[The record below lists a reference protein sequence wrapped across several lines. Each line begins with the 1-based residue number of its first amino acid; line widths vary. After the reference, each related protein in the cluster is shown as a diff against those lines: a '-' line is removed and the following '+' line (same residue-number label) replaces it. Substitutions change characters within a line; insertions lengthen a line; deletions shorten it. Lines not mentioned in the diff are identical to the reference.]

1 MTDHAAES
9 QIYPSGDRGGR
20 RGYCP
25 PRSARSRHR
34 AGACERSRHLHA
46 PGVHLFPH
54 AGGSPCRR
62 SGGSRENLRTIRG
75 ARPFDEPAVQGLR
88 HGDHRFAREEPNLF
102 RLLFLRRRDT
112 AEFPP
117 TENHSADIRRAI
129 RETFS
134 LTDAQADELHRHLW
148 IYVHGLCTLIVTG
161 VNDIPDT
168 EAARLLGEVCRALL
182 IAQRVPRDARTA
194 IVPGKKVD
202 AGALGEYIAEP
213 DKK

>member
-1 MTDHAAES
+1 ME
-9 QIYPSGDRGGR
+9 
-20 RGYCP
+20 
-25 PRSARSRHR
+25 
-34 AGACERSRHLHA
+34 
-46 PGVHLFPH
+46 
-54 AGGSPCRR
+54 
-62 SGGSRENLRTIRG
+62 TI
-75 ARPFDEPAVQGLR
+75 
-88 HGDHRFAREEPNLF
+88 RFAREEPNLF

-182 IAQRVPRDARTA
+182 IAQRVPPSFRARRLT
-194 IVPGKKVD
+194 PGRSANISPRRIRNKKETRT
-202 AGALGEYIAEP
+202 GELSC
-213 DKK
+213 

>member
-1 MTDHAAES
+1 M
-9 QIYPSGDRGGR
+9 R
-20 RGYCP
+20 
-25 PRSARSRHR
+25 ARSRT
-34 AGACERSRHLHA
+34 S
-46 PGVHLFPH
+46 
-54 AGGSPCRR
+54 
-62 SGGSRENLRTIRG
+62 SGCSFC
-75 ARPFDEPAVQGLR
+75 A
-88 HGDHRFAREEPNLF
+88 
-102 RLLFLRRRDT
+102 

-202 AGALGEYIAEP
+202 AGALGEYIAAP

>member
-1 MTDHAAES
+1 MEEAGK
-9 QIYPSGDRGGR
+9 IYGRYVERGLSMNPPFK
-20 RGYCP
+20 GY
-25 PRSARSRHR
+25 
-34 AGACERSRHLHA
+34 G
-46 PGVHLFPH
+46 
-54 AGGSPCRR
+54 
-62 SGGSRENLRTIRG
+62 
-75 ARPFDEPAVQGLR
+75 
-88 HGDHRFAREEPNLF
+88 HGDHPLCARGAEPL

-202 AGALGEYIAEP
+202 AGGARASISP
-213 DKK
+213 SRIRNKKK

>member
-1 MTDHAAES
+1 MPPKAKFTRQEIVEAAVDIARRAPLEAVTAQELASVLGTSTRPVFTYFRTLEEAGKIYGRYVERGLSTD
-9 QIYPSGDRGGR
+9 PPFK
-20 RGYCP
+20 GY
-25 PRSARSRHR
+25 
-34 AGACERSRHLHA
+34 GME
-46 PGVHLFPH
+46 
-54 AGGSPCRR
+54 
-62 SGGSRENLRTIRG
+62 TI
-75 ARPFDEPAVQGLR
+75 
-88 HGDHRFAREEPNLF
+88 RFAREEPNLF

-202 AGALGEYIAEP
+202 AGALGEYIAAP

>member
-1 MTDHAAES
+1 MPPKAKFTRQEIVEAAVDIARRAPLEAVTAQELAS
-9 QIYPSGDRGGR
+9 VLGTSTRPVFTYFRTLEEVRAAVVEEAGKIYGRYVERGLSMNPPFK
-20 RGYCP
+20 GY
-25 PRSARSRHR
+25 
-34 AGACERSRHLHA
+34 GME
-46 PGVHLFPH
+46 
-54 AGGSPCRR
+54 
-62 SGGSRENLRTIRG
+62 TI
-75 ARPFDEPAVQGLR
+75 
-88 HGDHRFAREEPNLF
+88 RFAREEPNLF

-168 EAARLLGEVCRALL
+168 EAARLLGE
-182 IAQRVPRDARTA
+182 
-194 IVPGKKVD
+194 
-202 AGALGEYIAEP
+202 YIAEP

>member
-1 MTDHAAES
+1 ME
-9 QIYPSGDRGGR
+9 
-20 RGYCP
+20 
-25 PRSARSRHR
+25 
-34 AGACERSRHLHA
+34 
-46 PGVHLFPH
+46 
-54 AGGSPCRR
+54 
-62 SGGSRENLRTIRG
+62 TI
-75 ARPFDEPAVQGLR
+75 
-88 HGDHRFAREEPNLF
+88 RFAREEPNLF

-148 IYVHGLCTLIVTG
+148 IYVHGLCTLIVMG

-182 IAQRVPRDARTA
+182 IAQRGPRDARTA

-202 AGALGEYIAEP
+202 AGALGEYITAP

>member
-1 MTDHAAES
+1 MKVRAAVVEEAGR
-9 QIYPSGDRGGR
+9 IYGRYVERGLSMNPPFK
-20 RGYCP
+20 GY
-25 PRSARSRHR
+25 
-34 AGACERSRHLHA
+34 GME
-46 PGVHLFPH
+46 
-54 AGGSPCRR
+54 
-62 SGGSRENLRTIRG
+62 TI
-75 ARPFDEPAVQGLR
+75 
-88 HGDHRFAREEPNLF
+88 RFAREEPNLF

-202 AGALGEYIAEP
+202 IGALGEYIAAP

>member
-1 MTDHAAES
+1 MPPKAKFTRQEIVEAAVDIARRAPLEAVTAQELAS
-9 QIYPSGDRGGR
+9 VLGTSTRPVFTYFRTLEEVRAAVVEEAGKIYGRYVERGLSMNPPFK
-20 RGYCP
+20 GY
-25 PRSARSRHR
+25 
-34 AGACERSRHLHA
+34 GME
-46 PGVHLFPH
+46 
-54 AGGSPCRR
+54 
-62 SGGSRENLRTIRG
+62 TI
-75 ARPFDEPAVQGLR
+75 
-88 HGDHRFAREEPNLF
+88 RFAREEPNLF

-134 LTDAQADELHRHLW
+134 LTGAQADELHRHLW

-182 IAQRVPRDARTA
+182 IAQRVPPDARTA

-202 AGALGEYIAEP
+202 AGALGEYISAP

>member
-1 MTDHAAES
+1 MSIVRYLAGMAAVML
-9 QIYPSGDRGGR
+9 ILLPLWVL
-20 RGYCP
+20 
-25 PRSARSRHR
+25 A
-34 AGACERSRHLHA
+34 
-46 PGVHLFPH
+46 
-54 AGGSPCRR
+54 
-62 SGGSRENLRTIRG
+62 
-75 ARPFDEPAVQGLR
+75 
-88 HGDHRFAREEPNLF
+88 